1 MLNKWTVAPSFVP
14 LSISLRVLLQFLP
27 VLEHVL
33 FFLLFDLRVSKKG
46 TDLLVLLA

>member
-1 MLNKWTVAPSFVP
+1 MLDKWTVAPSFVP
-14 LSISLRVLLQFLP
+14 LSISLRVLLFLP
-27 VLEHVL
+27 VLENVL

>member
-1 MLNKWTVAPSFVP
+1 MLDKWTVAPSFVP
-14 LSISLRVLLQFLP
+14 LSISLRVLLFLP